1 MKPKSKS
8 KKGSLW
14 CEAPL
19 KIGGTIMKKMIA
31 LILSVVLL
39 FSLTACGSG
48 TDEANSRTQLEGD
61 SGKTASTVEPP
72 VVSSPAKEKDEIYSL
87 PETTIVDDENCTF
100 IIKGIKET
108 AYSVEVSAFCENKTD
123 ALLMFALD
131 NVVVNGYMNDPFW
144 ATEVAAGKKEN
155 ATIEF
160 YKETSSISLDQIDE
174 LRFDLYV
181 YDSENWD
188 APRMI
193 EDSFVLYPTG
203 LSADTFVRQERE
215 THDGEVVIS
224 DDENGTFI
232 ICSADPDND
241 FGYTLKVFI
250 ENKTDKTMMVSWDDV
265 SVNGYMADPFWGCSV
280 ASHSCTLTEINF
292 LTQLKDNGIEDV
304 EEIEFR
310 LRMSDYDSMGDLV
323 YVNDVFSYMP

>member
-1 MKPKSKS
+1 
-8 KKGSLW
+8 
-14 CEAPL
+14 
-19 KIGGTIMKKMIA
+19 MKKMIA
-31 LILSVVLL
+31 LFLSVVLL

-48 TDEANSRTQLEGD
+48 ADEANNRSQSEGN
-61 SGKTASTVEPP
+61 SGKTASTVEASAVASP
-72 VVSSPAKEKDEIYSL
+72 VREKNGVYSL
-87 PETTIVDDENCTF
+87 PETTIVNDENCTF
-100 IIKGIKET
+100 IIKEIKET
-108 AYSVEVSAFCENKTD
+108 SYSVEVSAFCENKTD
-123 ALLMFALD
+123 ATLMFSLD

-144 ATEVAAGKKEN
+144 ATEVASEKKAN

-188 APRMI
+188 APRMV

-215 THDGEVVIS
+215 THNGEVVIS

-232 ICSADPDND
+232 ICSADPNND

-280 ASHSCTLTEINF
+280 ASHSCALMEINF
-292 LTQLKDNGIEDV
+292 LNQLEDNGIEDV

-310 LRMSDYDSMGDLV
+310 LRMSDYNSMGDLV
-323 YVNDVFSYMP
+323 YVNDVFSYIP